1 MKLRIGHG
9 YDAHRFA
16 DNRRLFIGG
25 IEIPHTRGLDGHSDA
40 DVLTHAVMDALL
52 GALALG
58 DIGSLFP
65 DSDPAYAGA
74 DSVALLV
81 RVADL
86 ISAQGWRVGNIDATV
101 IAQAPKIKPYIEQMR
116 ARIAKACG
124 ARPEDVSVKATTE
137 EHMGFTGREEGIRA
151 HAVCLLERSG

>member
-1 MKLRIGHG
+1 M
-9 YDAHRFA
+9 
-16 DNRRLFIGG
+16 
-25 IEIPHTRGLDGHSDA
+25 
-40 DVLTHAVMDALL
+40 
-52 GALALG
+52 
-58 DIGSLFP
+58 
-65 DSDPAYAGA
+65 
-74 DSVALLV
+74 
-81 RVADL
+81 
-86 ISAQGWRVGNIDATV
+86 RVGNIDATV

>member
-16 DNRRLFIGG
+16 ENRKLIIGG
-25 IEIPHTRGLDGHSDA
+25 VQIPYTRGLDGHSDA
-40 DVLTHAVMDALL
+40 DVLAHAVMDALL

-74 DSVALLV
+74 DSVSLLV

-86 ISAQGWRVGNIDATV
+86 IGAHGWHVGNIDATV
-101 IAQAPKIKPYIEQMR
+101 IAQAPRLKPYIEQMR

-124 ARPEDVSVKATTE
+124 MCPEDVSVKATTE
-137 EHMGFTGREEGIRA
+137 EHMGFTGREEGISA
-151 HAVCLLERSG
+151 HAVCLLERIR

>member
-16 DNRRLFIGG
+16 DNRRLIIGG

-124 ARPEDVSVKATTE
+124 IVI
-137 EHMGFTGREEGIRA
+137 HLIRT
-151 HAVCLLERSG
+151 